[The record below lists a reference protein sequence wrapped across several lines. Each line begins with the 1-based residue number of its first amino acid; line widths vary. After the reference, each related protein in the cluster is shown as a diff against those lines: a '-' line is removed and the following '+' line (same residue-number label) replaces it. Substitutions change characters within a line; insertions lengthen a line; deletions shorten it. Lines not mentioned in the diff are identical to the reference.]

1 VEAHQQSF
9 EEWRRTHPPIAGGS
23 PEADAPAAEG
33 GENGDQPTTDPWEG
47 AVASAPEEHRDLLQE
62 ALNPLRE
69 QIGPRLEVADRLEPL
84 NDFADDLLALAQ
96 DGDESGNALQDVLGF
111 VALTAAIGD
120 PENPDPQALEEFA
133 GWWEQIGETYG
144 LFDEDDGDPGDGG
157 GGEDDPAQAK
167 ITELEGQIQ
176 ALRQELGGLAQND
189 RVAAEKTIIQSTLE
203 KGLKK
208 NGITFEDEEQAEE
221 TRKYILRLA
230 QAYAEDVQDTA
241 EMVNLGLKDYLKL
254 TGGAQRELLGDRETE
269 TVAAGRSPGNGTP
282 DTRPEDITTGDP
294 TRTRQN
300 AKRAALSRLTG

>member
-1 VEAHQQSF
+1 VGAPGQ
-9 EEWRRTHPPIAGGS
+9 
-23 PEADAPAAEG
+23 DAPPPAEG
-33 GENGDQPTTDPWEG
+33 NENGTQPDANDPWAG
-47 AVASAPEEHRDLLQE
+47 AVQNAPEEHRDLLQE

-84 NDFADDLLALAQ
+84 NDFADDLLALAS
-96 DGDESGNALQDVLGF
+96 DGDDTGNALQDVLGF

-144 LFDEDDGDPGDGG
+144 LFDDDGDDTDPDDPDGGGDPGD
-157 GGEDDPAQAK
+157 ARIA
-167 ITELEGQIQ
+167 ELEGQLQ

-189 RVAAEKTIIQSTLE
+189 RVAAEKTIITSTLE
-203 KGLKK
+203 KGLKA

-230 QAYAEDVQDTA
+230 QAYTGDVEDTA

-269 TVAAGRSPGNGTP
+269 TVPAGRSPGNGTA
-282 DTRPEDITTGDP
+282 DTRPEGITTGDP

>member
-1 VEAHQQSF
+1 MGAPGQ
-9 EEWRRTHPPIAGGS
+9 
-23 PEADAPAAEG
+23 DAPPPAEG
-33 GENGDQPTTDPWEG
+33 TENGTQPTTDPWEG

-144 LFDEDDGDPGDGG
+144 LFDEDDDDGEPDPDDG
-157 GGEDDPAQAK
+157 DDPAQAK

-189 RVAAEKTIIQSTLE
+189 RVAAEKTRIETQLV
-203 KGLKK
+203 KGLET
-208 NGITFEDEEQAEE
+208 NGIEDNEEN
-221 TRKYILRLA
+221 RSYIYRLA
-230 QAYAEDVQDTA
+230 QSYADQENMIELA
-241 EMVNLGLKDYLKL
+241 LKDYLKL

-269 TVAAGRSPGNGTP
+269 TVTAGRSPGSGTP
-282 DTRPEDITTGDP
+282 DMRPEDITTGDP
-294 TRTRQN
+294 TKTRQN

>member
-1 VEAHQQSF
+1 VGAPGQ
-9 EEWRRTHPPIAGGS
+9 
-23 PEADAPAAEG
+23 DAPPPVEG
-33 GENGDQPTTDPWEG
+33 TENGTQPVANDPWEG

-96 DGDESGNALQDVLGF
+96 DGDETGNALQDVLGF

-144 LFDEDDGDPGDGG
+144 LFDEDDGDPGDGDV
-157 GGEDDPAQAK
+157 GEDDPAQAK

-189 RVAAEKTIIQSTLE
+189 RVAAEKTRIENQLV
-203 KGLKK
+203 KGLEA
-208 NGITFEDEEQAEE
+208 NGIEDNEEN
-221 TRKYILRLA
+221 RGFIYRLA
-230 QAYAEDVQDTA
+230 SSYADQENMIELA
-241 EMVNLGLKDYLKL
+241 FKDYLKL
-254 TGGAQRELLGDRETE
+254 TGNGQRELLGDRETE

>member
-1 VEAHQQSF
+1 VGAPGQ
-9 EEWRRTHPPIAGGS
+9 
-23 PEADAPAAEG
+23 DAPPPVEG
-33 GENGDQPTTDPWEG
+33 TENGTQPVANDPWEG

-96 DGDESGNALQDVLGF
+96 DGDETGNALQDVLGF

-144 LFDEDDGDPGDGG
+144 LFDEDDGDPGDGDV
-157 GGEDDPAQAK
+157 GEDDPAQAK

-189 RVAAEKTIIQSTLE
+189 RVAAERQRIEKSLE
-203 KGLKK
+203 KGLAE
-208 NGITFEDEEQAEE
+208 NSIEDNEE
-221 TRKYILRLA
+221 TRQYIYTLA
-230 QAYAEDVQDTA
+230 GRYADQDDPIGLA
-241 EMVNLGLKDYLKL
+241 LKDYLKL
-254 TGGAQRELLGDRETE
+254 TGGAQSALLNGQETE
-269 TVAAGRSPGNGTP
+269 TVPAGRSPRGGSP
-282 DTRPEDITTGDP
+282 DLSPEEITTGDP
-294 TRTRQN
+294 SETRRRARQ
-300 AKRAALSRLTG
+300 AAMSRLSG

>member
-1 VEAHQQSF
+1 VGAPGQ
-9 EEWRRTHPPIAGGS
+9 
-23 PEADAPAAEG
+23 DAPPPAEG
-33 GENGDQPTTDPWEG
+33 TENGTQPVANDPWEG

-96 DGDESGNALQDVLGF
+96 DGDETGNALQDVLGF